1 MEKVTINKI
10 ERLKIADS
18 KGLSSRDIKRKF
30 GKTNDYIELH
40 IHDLGG
46 ELLETT
52 PNYIGY
58 SLPDQIENNTSQL
71 TNTLFLDP
79 YKHLEDKGYTTGVK
93 LLADG
98 TRDSRTTNDSDL
110 NINLSPGL

>member
-30 GKTNDYIELH
+30 GKSNDYIELH

-52 PNYIGY
+52 PNY
-58 SLPDQIENNTSQL
+58 
-71 TNTLFLDP
+71 
-79 YKHLEDKGYTTGVK
+79 
-93 LLADG
+93 
-98 TRDSRTTNDSDL
+98 
-110 NINLSPGL
+110 